1 MDRVAQPGSERRRS
15 RVTVL
20 DSRRV
25 TPRSLLA
32 SVFACLLLPAVAIA
46 GERWT
51 IGLSTSGAPIEA
63 LVVAGG
69 STSSPTVLVVGGLQG
84 ADQSSETIAREAAAF
99 DKIPQSR
106 RLFRLIAIAG
116 ANPDARPLQFPPS
129 GVAYRE
135 QIESHVLWRW
145 IGTHAPDLMLIA
157 GPDHGLFDALSQN
170 VVIDVGRIP
179 ARRVDASAPFLR
191 SIEANIPRSNA
202 HQEVERRLQRSPRA
216 LAEELARVYG
226 HEFAQPNYI
235 GAMAIVS
242 RLRLGEQDDVAQLLA
257 PYLDGAKDSFA
268 RPSQSSL
275 ASHLLFF
282 EYARRA
288 RDDRAKALVIRAA
301 ASGFTETGEL
311 REFMPLHGGWSDSL
325 FMDVP
330 ILAMAGALTGERRYF
345 DMAAR
350 HHAFMQQIVRRPD
363 GLYRHQMSAEAAWGR
378 GNAFPALG
386 LALTLSE
393 FPKDH
398 PDYSRLLASYRT
410 HMAALARFQDENGMW
425 RNVIDRPGAYPEY
438 SATVMIATAM
448 LRGIRNGWIDRETYD
463 PLVQHAWS
471 AILARTSSEGLLVD
485 VCESTG
491 TRGLTDLD
499 YLRRAAIL
507 GRDDR
512 GGGMAM
518 FFATELADITG
529 PTARAH
535 ARATRA
541 RASTHASQSEATSAV
556 FERSPRRSARQRI
569 EAR

>member
-1 MDRVAQPGSERRRS
+1 MRVAR
-15 RVTVL
+15 
-20 DSRRV
+20 
-25 TPRSLLA
+25 RSLLPC
-32 SVFACLLLPAVAIA
+32 VLACLLLHGAAFA

-51 IGLSTSGAPIEA
+51 IGLSTNGASIA
-63 LVVAGG
+63 AVAIDGR
-69 STSSPTVLVVGGLQG
+69 SASSPTVLLVGGLQQP
-84 ADQSSETIAREAAAF
+84 DQSSDVVDHEAAAF
-99 DKIPQSR
+99 ELVPQNQR
-106 RLFRLIAIAG
+106 AFHLIAVAR

-145 IGTHAPDLMLIA
+145 IGTHAPDLVLVV
-157 GPDHGLFDALSQN
+157 GPDPGVVSALSQHAAL
-170 VVIDVGRIP
+170 DVGQIP
-179 ARRVDASAPFLR
+179 ARRIDASLPVLQ
-191 SIEANIPRSNA
+191 SLTDPIPPSSA
-202 HQEVERRLQRSPRA
+202 HQEIERRRARSPRA

-226 HEFAQPNYI
+226 HQFTQPNYI
-235 GAMAIVS
+235 AAMALVS
-242 RLRLGEQDDVAQLLA
+242 RLRLGARDDVAGVLA
-257 PYLDGAKDSFA
+257 PYLEGAQDSFA

-282 EYARRA
+282 EYARRTGS
-288 RDDRAKALVIRAA
+288 DRAKALVLRAA
-301 ASGFTETGEL
+301 ASGFTENGEP

-350 HHAFMQQIVRRPD
+350 HVAFMQQIVLRPD
-363 GLYRHQMSAEAAWGR
+363 GLYRHQAPTDAAWGR

-393 FPKDH
+393 FPKEH
-398 PDYSRLLASYRT
+398 PDYPRLLASFRA

-438 SATVMIATAM
+438 SATAMIATAM
-448 LRGIRNGWIDRETYD
+448 LRGIRNGWLDRGAYEG
-463 PLVQHAWS
+463 LVEKAWQ
-471 AILARTSSEGLLVD
+471 AILARTGTDGRLVD

-491 TRGLTDLD
+491 TRGLSADD
-499 YLRRAAIL
+499 YLRRAAIV

-518 FFATELADITG
+518 FFATELAG
-529 PTARAH
+529 L
-535 ARATRA
+535 
-541 RASTHASQSEATSAV
+541 
-556 FERSPRRSARQRI
+556 
-569 EAR
+569 

>member
-1 MDRVAQPGSERRRS
+1 LFV
-15 RVTVL
+15 
-20 DSRRV
+20 
-25 TPRSLLA
+25 
-32 SVFACLLLPAVAIA
+32 CLLVHTVAVA

-63 LVVAGG
+63 VAIAGR
-69 STSSPTVLVVGGLQG
+69 SASSPTVLLIGGLQQS
-84 ADQSSETIAREAAAF
+84 DQSSDAVARDAAAF
-99 DKIPQSR
+99 EQIPQNR
-106 RLFRLIAIAG
+106 RAFRLIVVAR
-116 ANPDARPLQFPPS
+116 ANPEARPLQFPPT
-129 GVAYRE
+129 GVGYRE
-135 QIESHVLWRW
+135 HIESHLLWRW
-145 IGTHAPDLMLIA
+145 IGTHAPDLVLVA
-157 GPDHGLFDALSQN
+157 GPDPGLVEALSQN

-179 ARRVDASAPFLR
+179 ARHVDGSTRLLQSVTTSVPF
-191 SIEANIPRSNA
+191 SSA
-202 HQEVERRLQRSPRA
+202 HQEIERRLARSPQA
-216 LAEELARVYG
+216 FAEELARVYG

-235 GAMAIVS
+235 AAMALIS
-242 RLRLGEQDDVAQLLA
+242 RLRLGERDEVALLLA
-257 PYLDGAKDSFA
+257 PYLDGAQDSFA

-275 ASHLLFF
+275 AAHQLFF

-288 RDDRAKALVIRAA
+288 RDDRAKALVLRAA
-301 ASGFTETGEL
+301 ASGFTENGEL

-350 HHAFMQQIVRRPD
+350 HVAFMQRIVLRPD
-363 GLYRHQMSAEAAWGR
+363 GLYRHQASTDAAWGR

-398 PDYSRLLASYRT
+398 PEYPRLLASYRA

-438 SATVMIATAM
+438 SATAMIATAM
-448 LRGIRNGWIDRETYD
+448 LRGIRNGWIERETYE
-463 PLVQHAWS
+463 PLVQNAWK
-471 AILARTSSEGLLVD
+471 AILTRTGAEGRLVD

-491 TRGLTDLD
+491 SRGLTDLD
-499 YLRRAAIL
+499 YLRRTAIL

-518 FFATELADITG
+518 LFATELAG
-529 PTARAH
+529 L
-535 ARATRA
+535 
-541 RASTHASQSEATSAV
+541 
-556 FERSPRRSARQRI
+556 
-569 EAR
+569 